1 MYTYQLVIEVMSYD
15 QNFLI
20 GPEDNHEIEEIKLE
34 MKNELIQETY
44 EKNCKDFD
52 ISAFEDDMK
61 ELDQVAMNLNFNSQ
75 NCTNAM

>member
-34 MKNELIQETY
+34 MKKRQMCVKNLPRIQ
-44 EKNCKDFD
+44 
-52 ISAFEDDMK
+52 
-61 ELDQVAMNLNFNSQ
+61 
-75 NCTNAM
+75 